1 MSSLTTLHSEHTLLP
16 SQLRAKGLKAFS
28 ERSRNLGAFC
38 RQQLVGMFLRLD
50 QVQKATFGMEMGAA
64 FWNCT

>member
-16 SQLRAKGLKAFS
+16 SQLRAKGLKALS

-50 QVQKATFGMEMGAA
+50 QDRKSVV
-64 FWNCT
+64 